1 MASIFLERLVR
12 QPRLE
17 ELEENIRWSFIC
29 YRWTIDIQLL
39 LVADGSLKIK
49 SAISQYS
56 QRTYISLLES
66 RRKIVQNDMASLR

>member
-12 QPRLE
+12 QQRLE

-29 YRWTIDIQLL
+29 NRWTIDIQLL

-56 QRTYISLLES
+56 Q
-66 RRKIVQNDMASLR
+66 QDLRFVT